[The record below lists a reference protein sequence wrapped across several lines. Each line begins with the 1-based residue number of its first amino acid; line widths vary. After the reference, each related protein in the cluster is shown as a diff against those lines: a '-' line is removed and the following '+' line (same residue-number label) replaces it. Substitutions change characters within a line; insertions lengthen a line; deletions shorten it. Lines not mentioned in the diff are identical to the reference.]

1 MKIRVID
8 FDILTKNYIPYISGH
23 KEIVKEKEKLLNS
36 IEPIRIEMESIIK
49 KSQNEEIKNEEIER
63 YRSMQEDLIVKD
75 KEFKKI
81 LKDMYDDLNLKVF
94 EELQVIITEWSI
106 ENDIDM
112 VTGKMEVIYNK
123 ESVESTNDILEILK
137 RKNLYQ
143 L

>member
-8 FDILTKNYIPYISGH
+8 FDILTKNYIPYVSGY
-23 KEIVKEKEKLLNS
+23 KDIEKEKEKLLNS